1 MQEKKAKIVWA
12 EGEAQAI
19 KDVGE
24 RIGTNYAYLDLI
36 RIQKAMDVAKILGQ
50 SRNRVFLSSDTLL
63 LNLHDP
69 LMRDSSTLQANEED
83 VKKRS
88 NYEKNAKI

>member
-36 RIQKAMDVAKILGQ
+36 RIQKAMEVAKIL
-50 SRNRVFLSSDTLL
+50 S
-63 LNLHDP
+63 
-69 LMRDSSTLQANEED
+69 
-83 VKKRS
+83 
-88 NYEKNAKI
+88 